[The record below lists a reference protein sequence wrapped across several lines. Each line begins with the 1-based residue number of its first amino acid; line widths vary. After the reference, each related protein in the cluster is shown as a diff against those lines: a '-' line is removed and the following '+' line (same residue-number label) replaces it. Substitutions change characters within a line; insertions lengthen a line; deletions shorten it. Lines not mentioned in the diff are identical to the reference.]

1 MKHVRQSGLATVEFA
16 LVANVALILV
26 FAVFEVARA
35 YYVYAML
42 DEVTRRGAR
51 VAVVCPVND
60 PAIGQMAV
68 FNSSGDGG
76 PSSLVSSLTPAHIDV
91 EYLDQNNSV
100 IANPADA
107 SGFIQIR
114 YVRVRVVGYQHQMV
128 VPFVS
133 GIANFFMPE
142 FAAVLPR
149 ESLGIPREGSVT
161 PC

>member
-1 MKHVRQSGLATVEFA
+1 MNRFRQSGLSTVEFA
-16 LVANVALILV
+16 LIANVVLILMLG
-26 FAVFEVARA
+26 VFEIGRT
-35 YYVYAML
+35 YFVYASL

-51 VAVVCPVND
+51 MAVVCPIND
-60 PAIGQMAV
+60 PAIRQVAV
-68 FNSSGDGG
+68 FNMSGDAG
-76 PSSLVSSLTPAHIDV
+76 PSRLVNGLTTAHIDV
-91 EYLDQNNSV
+91 EYLDQENNV
-100 IANPADA
+100 VANPADA

-133 GIANFFMPE
+133 GIANYFMPE

-149 ESLGIPREGSVT
+149 ESLGIPREGAVT